1 MVFPTVSQKST
12 SQYHIHKWR
21 ERLAR
26 LGWKL
31 RLWPWISPVEQH
43 VFFLPMSRIGCKLLR
58 KKCAA
63 LDQQEGLPFNLDQ
76 GVDSRSREAAGW
88 LVVAPKYHQLP
99 IYKSCHRESFAVNGH
114 WVKSVLF
121 SFCYFFF
128 RVPSGSSLGLDLCW
142 WHNRFFRSLCFKR
155 IVFMGSFCSFTLR
168 CRTCWVSLGAS
179 GPSLSVLSIREVVI
193 GSCCMFCMWFI
204 QLFGIKTY
212 GH

>member
-128 RVPSGSSLGLDLCW
+128 P
-142 WHNRFFRSLCFKR
+142 
-155 IVFMGSFCSFTLR
+155 
-168 CRTCWVSLGAS
+168 GAQ
-179 GPSLSVLSIREVVI
+179 R
-193 GSCCMFCMWFI
+193 
-204 QLFGIKTY
+204 QLFGPWFVLVTQQVF
-212 GH
+212 